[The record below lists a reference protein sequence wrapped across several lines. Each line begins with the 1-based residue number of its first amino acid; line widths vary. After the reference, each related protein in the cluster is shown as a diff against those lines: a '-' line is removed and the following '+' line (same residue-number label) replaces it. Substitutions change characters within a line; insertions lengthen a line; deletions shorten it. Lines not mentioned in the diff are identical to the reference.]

1 MKTKTKTLTVVEI
14 AIVLCSVFLV
24 APAIAADQTTQ
35 KIGAS
40 AIGTTASEDEPLGI
54 YGNANED
61 DIIDMRDTTYT
72 KLIIFRKKSETKFA
86 DANYDGKVSML
97 DVGQIKLILFGKQKK
112 LTVEDDFGTA
122 VTFRFPIERFIYHG
136 HNCYVY
142 ETLRA
147 LGVTDRIVGITHRF
161 VDPGGYRYSENYF
174 PELVWFTNVGMLKSP
189 DYELINELEPDA
201 VITDE
206 KSYLE
211 SDKMPGISVIAMDVK
226 MRQMTGNTRKYGYIF
241 DKREDAEEYIN
252 WYKGWENQLNERTE
266 TLSEGDKRLV
276 WFGTPTEKT
285 STVYAKDHYRNVLV
299 SVAGANSLGDEIS
312 GSGSVK
318 VDPEWIISR
327 NPEVILYYLGNK
339 DLGYDFYDATKAKA
353 VRDEYMS
360 VPTWAEVKAIKNNE
374 FYLVSYPQLVVA
386 GASGLIATVYYAK
399 WIYPDL
405 FKDMDPQKMN
415 QEYVTRFQH
424 LDINVEDCIMAYPPP
439 SS

>member
-72 KLIIFRKKSETKFA
+72 KLIIFRKKPETKFA
-86 DANYDGKVSML
+86 DANHDGKVSML

-136 HNCYVY
+136 HNSYVY

-161 VDPGGYRYSENYF
+161 VAPGSNRYSENYY
-174 PELVWFTNVGMLKSP
+174 PELVGFTDVGILKSP
-189 DYELINELEPDA
+189 DYEVINELEPDA

-206 KSYLE
+206 KSHLE
-211 SDKMPGISVIAMDVK
+211 SDKMPGIPVIAMDVK
-226 MRQMTGNTRKYGYIF
+226 MRQMTENTRKYGYIF
-241 DKREDAEEYIN
+241 DKREEAEEYIN
-252 WYKGWENQLNERTE
+252 WYKEWENMLNERTE
-266 TLSEGDKRLV
+266 TLSEGEKRVV
-276 WFGTPTEKT
+276 WFGKPTEKT
-285 STVYAKDHYRNVLV
+285 CGIYAKDHYRNVMV

-312 GSGSVK
+312 GYGSVK
-318 VDPEWIISR
+318 VDPEWVISR
-327 NPEVILYYLGNK
+327 NPEVILSSGSNRFI
-339 DLGYDFYDATKAKA
+339 GYDVYDAAEVKA

-360 VPTWAEVKAIKNNE
+360 IPIWAEVKAIKNDE
-374 FYLVSYPQLVVA
+374 AYMISHAYTLCG
-386 GASGLIATVYYAK
+386 GASGLIGSMYYAK

-405 FKDMDPQKMN
+405 FKDVDPQEMN
-415 QEYVTRFQH
+415 QEFVTRFQH
-424 LDINVEDCIMAYPPP
+424 LDLNMEDIIIAYPPP
-439 SS
+439 AS